1 MSTPLDPLVWVPTVG
16 GHELALDGT
25 TLTCRNSSGRV
36 LKSVPKAVR
45 TSPAGEKLTELRDR
59 LLRHE
64 TECRATVES
73 WLLAGVPIPAALLA
87 RVWPDPGWRS
97 CLRHLVVVVDGQ
109 VGLLEDVSEEGRTR
123 LRGPDGTP
131 YAPPLGVGVGVGV
144 GPVTVPHPALLPD
157 VAAWQGALDAAQIVQ
172 GITQLA
178 REVHRRP
185 ADVDPEATSVDDYAG
200 GYFEE
205 LRHATARAAQHGFV
219 MRGGFAVVRT
229 VGRGAPVQARY
240 WLGADDPGLPAGTG
254 RLIWVD
260 EAERPVPL
268 GEVGPV
274 AWSEG
279 VRMAALIYGGRQ
291 THDQ

>member
-1 MSTPLDPLVWVPTVG
+1 MSKPLDPLVWAPAAG

-25 TLTCRNSSGRV
+25 TLTCRNSGGRV
-36 LKSVPKAVR
+36 LKSIPKAVR
-45 TSPAGEKLTELRDR
+45 TSPAGEKLSELRDR

-64 TECRATVES
+64 AECRATVES

-87 RVWPDPGWRS
+87 RVWPDPGWRC
-97 CLRHLVVVVDGQ
+97 CLRHLVVVVDGRA
-109 VGLLEDVSEEGRTR
+109 GLLADVSEEGGAR
-123 LRGPDGTP
+123 LTGKDGTP
-131 YAPPLGVGVGVGV
+131 YAPPV
-144 GPVTVPHPALLPD
+144 GPMTVPHPALLPD
-157 VAAWQGALDAAQIVQ
+157 VAAWQGVLDAAQIAQ
-172 GITQLA
+172 GIPQLA
-178 REVHRRP
+178 RGVHHRP
-185 ADVDPEATSVDDYAG
+185 ADVDLGATSVDDYAG
-200 GYFEE
+200 GHFEE
-205 LRHATARAAQHGFV
+205 LRHATSRAAQHGFV

-229 VGRGAPVQARY
+229 LDRRGAAVQARY
-240 WLGADDPGLPAGTG
+240 WLGADDPGLSAETG

-291 THDQ
+291 IHDQ

>member
-1 MSTPLDPLVWVPTVG
+1 MSEPLDPLVWVPAVG

-36 LKSVPKAVR
+36 LKSIPRAVR
-45 TSPAGEKLTELRDR
+45 ASPVGEKLSELRDR

-64 TECRATVES
+64 AECRAAVES

-97 CLRHLVVVVDGQ
+97 CLRHLVVIVDGRAG
-109 VGLLEDVSEEGRTR
+109 VLTEVSEEGRTR
-123 LRGPDGTP
+123 LTDKDGTP
-131 YAPPLGVGVGVGV
+131 HTPPV

-157 VAAWQGALDAAQIVQ
+157 VAAWQSALDAEQIAQEI
-172 GITQLA
+172 GQLA
-178 REVHRRP
+178 REVHHRP
-185 ADVDPEATSVDDYAG
+185 AGTDPGATAVDDYAG
-200 GYFEE
+200 GHFEE
-205 LRHATARAAQHGFV
+205 LRYATARAAQHGFV

-229 VGRGAPVQARY
+229 VDGGADRGAAVQARY
-240 WLGADDPGLPAGTG
+240 WLGADDPGLPTRTG
-254 RLIWVD
+254 PLMWVD
-260 EAERPVPL
+260 DAERPVPL
-268 GEVGPV
+268 GEIGPV

-291 THDQ
+291 IHDQ